1 MTEPTDPNLPPRAE
15 MLRAMLAC
23 DPAYEGVFYTA
34 VRTTRI
40 FCRPTCPAR
49 KPKPE
54 NVEFHASAEAALAA
68 GFRPCKRCRPLQLPA
83 DTPDWVARIL
93 ARAETAPAQRWSDAQ
108 VLALGEDPVRLR
120 RWCHRHFGMTFHAWL
135 RARRLGA
142 ALGSL
147 LDGDSIEGA
156 AYEHGYASSS
166 GFRDAFRA
174 AFSTTPGRGR
184 DACMLLFRRIATPLG
199 PMIAMAEPRGLVLLE
214 FLDRPALTGEVQALR
229 HRHGYAVAPGSHPH
243 LAQAERELGEY
254 FAGARQDF
262 QVPVWTPGSDF
273 EQAVWAR
280 LREVPFGATCS
291 YAEIAAGVGRPGA
304 ARAVG
309 TANGRNRLAIV
320 VPCHRVV
327 GADGSLTGYGGG
339 MARKAFLL
347 RLERDVLACR
357 NATAPTALG
366 ADAPA
371 SVAGD

>member
-1 MTEPTDPNLPPRAE
+1 MTEPTDPALPPRAE

-34 VRTTRI
+34 VRTTGI

-83 DTPDWVARIL
+83 DTPGWVARIL
-93 ARAETAPAQRWSDAQ
+93 ARAEASSAQRWSDAQ
-108 VLALGEDPVRLR
+108 VAALGEDPVRLR
-120 RWCHRHFGMTFHAWL
+120 RWCRAHFGMTFHAWL

-147 LDGDSIEGA
+147 LDGDSIEDAG
-156 AYEHGYASSS
+156 YGNGYASSS
-166 GFRDAFRA
+166 GFRDAFRK
-174 AFSTTPGRGR
+174 AFSTTPARGR
-184 DACMLLFRRIATPLG
+184 DATMLLYGRIATPLG
-199 PMIAMAEPRGLVLLE
+199 PMIAMAEARGLVLLE
-214 FLDRPALTGEVQALR
+214 FIDRPALTGEVHALR
-229 HRHGYAVAPGSHPH
+229 HRYGYAVAPGSHPH

-254 FAGARQDF
+254 FAGARRDF
-262 QVPVWTPGSDF
+262 HVPLWTPGSAF

-280 LREVPFGATCS
+280 LRELPFGATCS
-291 YAEIAAGVGRPGA
+291 YGEVAAGMGRPGA

-320 VPCHRVV
+320 IPCHRVV

-339 MARKAFLL
+339 KARKAFLL

-357 NATAPTALG
+357 NAVGRAAPA

-371 SVAGD
+371 SVTGD